1 MNIYEL
7 FQGKSAREKLV
18 VLHDKVIGSLLHGDE
33 SDIDIVAEILGR
45 LAVVVEELEG
55 HTHHIR

>member
-1 MNIYEL
+1 
-7 FQGKSAREKLV
+7 LV